1 MAGTFA
7 TVTHKLSTSVTTF
20 VRGESASLFEAQS
33 VWVSLCHIYV
43 QTAGEDMREM
53 LLASKLERC
62 GLLKCGEFPKHR
74 KDAQI
79 YQVVKK
85 T

>member
-1 MAGTFA
+1 
-7 TVTHKLSTSVTTF
+7 
-20 VRGESASLFEAQS
+20 
-33 VWVSLCHIYV
+33 
-43 QTAGEDMREM
+43 MREM

-62 GLLKCGEFPKHR
+62 GLLKCGEFPTHR

-85 T
+85 HDKYLFSCCSNISRLKNSLNF

>member
-1 MAGTFA
+1 
-7 TVTHKLSTSVTTF
+7 
-20 VRGESASLFEAQS
+20 
-33 VWVSLCHIYV
+33 
-43 QTAGEDMREM
+43 MREM

-62 GLLKCGEFPKHR
+62 GLLKCGEFPTHR